1 MVLDHKMTQAEIHLL
16 TNHLPLILPMIGA
29 LILIISIVINSEAS
43 KRIGYFIVFLGG
55 LLTLPAFLS
64 GEGAEHIVEELGRSH
79 KLIHE
84 HEETA
89 EIYAYLSYV
98 VGLTA
103 LLGLYM
109 NWKKKSLEKIILPI
123 VLIGTLALAYLS
135 YETGNSG
142 GKISHPELIK
152 EKD

>member
-1 MVLDHKMTQAEIHLL
+1 MTQAEIHLL
-16 TNHLPLILPMIGA
+16 TNHLPLILPIIGA
-29 LILIISIVINSEAS
+29 LILVISIFINSEAS
-43 KRIGYFIVFLGG
+43 KRIGYLIVFLGG
-55 LLTLPAFLS
+55 LLALPAFLS

-89 EIYAYLSYV
+89 EIYTYLSYV

-109 NWKKKSLEKIILPI
+109 SWKKKSLEKIILPTVLVGTI
-123 VLIGTLALAYLS
+123 VLSYLS

-142 GKISHPELIK
+142 GKIGHPELIK

>member
-1 MVLDHKMTQAEIHLL
+1 LL
-16 TNHLPLILPMIGA
+16 LILKPQKELA
-29 LILIISIVINSEAS
+29 TSLFS
-43 KRIGYFIVFLGG
+43 LGG

-64 GEGAEHIVEELGRSH
+64 GEGVEHIVEELGRSH

-89 EIYAYLSYV
+89 EIYAYLLYV

-109 NWKKKSLEKIILPI
+109 NWKKKLLEKIILPI
-123 VLIGTLALAYLS
+123 VLVGTLAIAYLS